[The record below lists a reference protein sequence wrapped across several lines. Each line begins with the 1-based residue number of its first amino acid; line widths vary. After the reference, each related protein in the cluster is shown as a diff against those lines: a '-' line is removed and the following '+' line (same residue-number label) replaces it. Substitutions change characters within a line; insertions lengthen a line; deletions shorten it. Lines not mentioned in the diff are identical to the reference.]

1 MLDFLATNYEGHYM
15 SCRFFTLL
23 HLNRLQRKVVLVV
36 LIMILVPMLIA
47 GLLSASWIAG
57 RMDDSI
63 ERWIREATQVDETV
77 LEDIH
82 KNARLFAD
90 VLYEMTDGH
99 LSLHSGHSPIPD
111 NLKPLAREMGIT
123 LVQLYGFD
131 GELLYSSQPATLA
144 TYWAQGQDTAVVKVE
159 QQGKNLLAA
168 ITIVRIPRNKERHY
182 RLVLGTLFDKTLLNR
197 LSQIS
202 GLKTQ
207 LFYPRDGDFARAFSE
222 EGRPLKLRLPEAAFE
237 RLKNKSDYYTA
248 AAEDGRYWGLYSP
261 VVDASGRVEAVM
273 FSGLKRGSGAR
284 LLSDQGLLTLAIF
297 LLGTLLATVT
307 GLLLSRIV
315 VKPVKFLHEGVMKV
329 AAQDFRASIP
339 IHSNDELGE
348 LAHAFNTMASSLR
361 EARDEQRRE
370 FQRDKLSALGELSL
384 AMAHEIRNPIGIIN
398 TASKLLESAT
408 DQSRRTE
415 LRRVIHEESIRL
427 DQFLKDFQQLARHR
441 SPEFV
446 AIDPAEPLEKALQV
460 MLAGRQNIE
469 IRRDYTHG
477 DLKVQA
483 DYELLRQAWV
493 NLIRNALEAM
503 GPDTGHIQ
511 VGSVVQAQAVL
522 IYIHDSGPGIPIE
535 QMTRLFEPFYT
546 TKSQG
551 SGLGLTIANTLVEAN
566 GARLELVP
574 GNWQGARFAIQF
586 QLESIQR
593 EPIQSDLR
601 EQN

>member
-1 MLDFLATNYEGHYM
+1 MPDW
-15 SCRFFTLL
+15 L
-23 HLNRLQRKVVLVV
+23 HLNNLQRKVVLVIV
-36 LIMILVPMLIA
+36 LIILVPMLIT
-47 GLLSASWIAG
+47 GILSASWITT
-57 RMDDSI
+57 RVDNSI
-63 ERWIREATQVDETV
+63 ERWIREAAQLDAITIAN
-77 LEDIH
+77 LH

-90 VLYEMTDGH
+90 TLNEVGQGRYYFQPGR
-99 LSLHSGHSPIPD
+99 SPIPD
-111 NLKPLAREMGIT
+111 SLQPLARELGIT
-123 LVQLYGFD
+123 LVQVYGLNN
-131 GELLYSSQPATLA
+131 ELLYSSHAATFA
-144 TYWAQGQDTAVVKVE
+144 TTWEPGQDTAVVKVAQGE
-159 QQGKNLLAA
+159 QNLLAA
-168 ITIVRIPRNKERHY
+168 ITIVRIPDGERHF
-182 RLVLGTLFDKTLLNR
+182 RLVLGTLFDKTLLNH

-207 LFYPRDGDFARAFSE
+207 LFYPREGDFARAFSE
-222 EGRPLKLRLPEAAFE
+222 EGRPLKLRLPPEAFKQ
-237 RLKNKSDYYTA
+237 LKNKSTYYSAT
-248 AAEDGRYWGLYSP
+248 AEDGRYWGLYSP
-261 VVDASGRVEAVM
+261 VVDASGHVEAVM
-273 FSGLKRGSGAR
+273 FSGLNRGGGAR

-315 VKPVKFLHEGVMKV
+315 VRPVKFLHEGVMKV

-348 LAHAFNTMASSLR
+348 LAQAFNTMADSLR

-384 AMAHEIRNPIGIIN
+384 AMAHEIRNPIGVIN
-398 TASKLLESAT
+398 TASKLLESST
-408 DQSRRTE
+408 DQTRRAE

-446 AIDPAEPLEKALQV
+446 AFDPAEPLEKALQV
-460 MLAGRQNIE
+460 MLAGRDNIE
-469 IRRDYTHG
+469 IRRDFTHG
-477 DLKVQA
+477 DLTVQA
-483 DYELLRQAWV
+483 DFELLRQAWV

-503 GPDTGHIQ
+503 GPDAGHIQ
-511 VGSVVQAQAVL
+511 VGSVVQEQAVL
-522 IYIHDSGPGIPIE
+522 VYIHDSGPGIPIE

-546 TKSQG
+546 TKSHG

-586 QLESIQR
+586 SLEPAQA
-593 EPIQSDLR
+593 EPGQTESSKQEPK
-601 EQN
+601 EQD